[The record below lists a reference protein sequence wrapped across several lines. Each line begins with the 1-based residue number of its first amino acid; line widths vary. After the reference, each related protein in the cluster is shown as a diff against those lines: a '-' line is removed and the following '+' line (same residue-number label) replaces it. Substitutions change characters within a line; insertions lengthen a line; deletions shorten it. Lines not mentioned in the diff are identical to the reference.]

1 MALITCKLCGKVF
14 TATGGRNCP
23 ECLRKLDDIYPI
35 VREFIRN
42 NPKTS
47 MNVDDLSKELDID
60 IKDLQAMVDMGY
72 LDRDVDRK
80 ALAEE
85 SGRQKLALEFEKSL
99 NAMKAAQ
106 SNKPKGPVTYGQE
119 LYNKKRK

>member
-1 MALITCKLCGKVF
+1 
-14 TATGGRNCP
+14 
-23 ECLRKLDDIYPI
+23 
-35 VREFIRN
+35 
-42 NPKTS
+42 